1 MKYSIALIVLITLFS
16 GNYFDLCAQT
26 GNDELISLSESI
38 EFSEAVKI
46 FDVFFQRNENKVLIN
61 MSEFDGSIGLNIEK
75 IHWKAA
81 LRSIL
86 MRNNLILVEKPNAI
100 MIQQVVDV
108 KPEDKVKFL
117 DDILIEVTF
126 FEADFNAVKELG
138 IDWST
143 FFDGQVQI
151 RADIGSSDQVTQDLL
166 GIAFNHSFPVGS
178 AIVDISTLFRALA
191 ASDKGHII
199 SRPQITVLSGE
210 TGTVQDG
217 MDYTVL
223 VPGRTTSGDEI
234 PQAHEVSVQSGTIV
248 NVTPSVVVD
257 EDNEKAVQLTI
268 KVERS
273 TAQPDV
279 TGFSKKTSEVNS
291 QKILYSG
298 EETIIGGLTTKE
310 TVYVRKGIPFLKDL
324 PWWVLGI
331 RYLTGYN
338 RSQLYNKE
346 LIILIKATILPTVQE
361 RRRLR
366 RDVAEEIETQRKQLP
381 IVEEK
386 LLQQ

>member
-1 MKYSIALIVLITLFS
+1 MRYIIAFILLFS
-16 GNYFDLCAQT
+16 SICLLPAEAEVRYSQQD
-26 GNDELISLSESI
+26 LISLSEGLR
-38 EFSEAVKI
+38 FADAVKI
-46 FDVFFQRNENKVLIN
+46 FDGFFQKNEQKVLIN
-61 MSEFDGSIGLNIEK
+61 MSNYQGVIGLNIDR

-86 MRNNLILVEKPNAI
+86 IRNDLILVEKANAI
-100 MIQQVVDV
+100 LIQQEQEI

-117 DDILIEVTF
+117 DDVLIEVTF
-126 FEADFNAVKELG
+126 FEADFNVVKELG

-143 FFDGQVQI
+143 FFDGTVKL
-151 RADIGSSDQVTQDLL
+151 RADLGTSGQVTQELL
-166 GIAFNHSFPVGS
+166 GIAFNHSFPLGS
-178 AIVDISTLFRALA
+178 AVVDINTLFKALA

-210 TGTVQDG
+210 TGSVQDG

-223 VPGRTTSGDEI
+223 VPGRTSSGDEI
-234 PQAHEVSVQSGTIV
+234 PQAHEVNVQSGTIV
-248 NVTPSVVVD
+248 NVTPVVIVD
-257 EDNEKAVQLTI
+257 EDKEKAVQLTI

-310 TVYVRKGIPFLKDL
+310 TVIVRKGIPFLKDL

-338 RSQLYNKE
+338 RNQFYNKE
-346 LIILIKATILPTVQE
+346 LIILIKATILPSVQE
-361 RRRLR
+361 RRRTR
-366 RDVAEEIETQRKQLP
+366 RDVAEEIRDKREQLP
-381 IVEEK
+381 IIEEK
-386 LLQQ
+386 LVK